1 MIFALKGRMEMEVD
15 VRFENGFEKA
25 FAVGVVLVGIA
36 VVFLVGYLISPG
48 AAYAEWDSSSGFGDS
63 YYLREIA
70 DNINDVSGELSEIS
84 GTLSDIERAM
94 P

>member
-1 MIFALKGRMEMEVD
+1 MKVD
-15 VRFENGFEKA
+15 VRFENSFEKA
-25 FAVGVVLVGIA
+25 FAVGIVLVVMA

-70 DNINDVSGELSEIS
+70 DNIDDVSDELSEIS
-84 GTLSDIERAM
+84 GTLNDIERAL

>member
-1 MIFALKGRMEMEVD
+1 MKID
-15 VRFENGFEKA
+15 VSFENGFEKA
-25 FAVGVVLVGIA
+25 FAVGIVFFAMAAL
-36 VVFLVGYLISPG
+36 FLVGYLISPG

-70 DNINDVSGELSEIS
+70 DNIDDVSGELSGIS
-84 GTLSDIERAM
+84 GTLSDIESAL

>member
-1 MIFALKGRMEMEVD
+1 MKVD

-25 FAVGVVLVGIA
+25 IAASVLLVVLA
-36 VVFLVGYLISPG
+36 AVFLVGYLISPG

-70 DNINDVSGELSEIS
+70 DNIDDVSGELSGIS
-84 GTLSDIERAM
+84 GTLSNIERAM

>member
-1 MIFALKGRMEMEVD
+1 MKVD
-15 VRFENGFEKA
+15 VKFENGFEKA
-25 FAVGVVLVGIA
+25 FAASVLLVA
-36 VVFLVGYLISPG
+36 LAAVFLVGYLISPG

-70 DNINDVSGELSEIS
+70 DNIDDISGELSGIS
-84 GTLSDIERAM
+84 GTLSSIERAM

>member
-1 MIFALKGRMEMEVD
+1 MEMKLD
-15 VRFENGFEKA
+15 VAFENGFEKA
-25 FAVGVVLVGIA
+25 FTVGVILVVLA
-36 VVFLVGYLISPG
+36 VVFLAGYLISPG

-70 DNINDVSGELSEIS
+70 ENITDVSDELSDIS
-84 GTLSDIERAM
+84 GTLSNIENAM

>member
-1 MIFALKGRMEMEVD
+1 MKVD
-15 VRFENGFEKA
+15 VKFENGFEKA
-25 FAVGVVLVGIA
+25 FAVGIVLIA
-36 VVFLVGYLISPG
+36 ISVVFLVGYLISPG

-70 DNINDVSGELSEIS
+70 DNIDDASGELSEIS
-84 GTLSDIERAM
+84 GTLSNIERAM

>member
-1 MIFALKGRMEMEVD
+1 MRVYVK
-15 VRFENGFEKA
+15 FENGFEKA
-25 FAVGVVLVGIA
+25 FAVGVAIVAMA

-48 AAYAEWDSSSGFGDS
+48 AVYAEWDSSSGFGDS

-70 DNINDVSGELSEIS
+70 NNIDDVVGELSEIS
-84 GTLSDIERAM
+84 GTLYDIEAAM

>member
-1 MIFALKGRMEMEVD
+1 MKID
-15 VRFENGFEKA
+15 VSFENGFEKA
-25 FAVGVVLVGIA
+25 FAVGIVLVAMAG
-36 VVFLVGYLISPG
+36 VFLLGYLISPG

-70 DNINDVSGELSEIS
+70 DNIDDVSGELSEIS
-84 GTLSDIERAM
+84 GTLNNIERAL

>member
-1 MIFALKGRMEMEVD
+1 MEMKVD

-25 FAVGVVLVGIA
+25 FAVGVVLVALVMIL
-36 VVFLVGYLISPG
+36 LVGYLISPG

-63 YYLREIA
+63 YYLRGIA
-70 DNINDVSGELSEIS
+70 DGIEDVSDELSGIS
-84 GTLSDIERAM
+84 GTLSNIERAM

>member
-1 MIFALKGRMEMEVD
+1 MKVD

-25 FAVGVVLVGIA
+25 FAASIVFAVLA
-36 VVFLVGYLISPG
+36 AVFLVGYLISPG

-70 DNINDVSGELSEIS
+70 DNIDDISGELSGIS
-84 GTLSDIERAM
+84 GTLSSIERAM

>member
-1 MIFALKGRMEMEVD
+1 MKVD

-25 FAVGVVLVGIA
+25 FAVGVFFVALA

-48 AAYAEWDSSSGFGDS
+48 AAYAEWDSSSSFGDS
-63 YYLREIA
+63 YYLRGIA
-70 DNINDVSGELSEIS
+70 DNIDDVVEELSEIS
-84 GTLSDIERAM
+84 RTLSDIEGAM

>member
-1 MIFALKGRMEMEVD
+1 MKID
-15 VRFENGFEKA
+15 VSFENGFEKA
-25 FAVGVVLVGIA
+25 FAVGLVLVATA

-70 DNINDVSGELSEIS
+70 DNIDDVSGELSGIS
-84 GTLSDIERAM
+84 GTLSNIESAL